1 MTPEVQIPPAAR
13 PPSARPASALYR
25 GVMRNLGWLLAGK
38 GVLGFLSLFYLA
50 IATRSLGVVGFGRFA
65 LIIGAAQALAGLVTF
80 QTWQV
85 VVKYGMV
92 PMEAG
97 DEAALSRLYR
107 AGALLDAGSALL
119 GTALAAA
126 ILAVWGEAFGIGPT
140 LSRATLIFVVV
151 QLLTIR
157 STPLGILRLRDEF
170 RLSAVAD
177 SVTPAARFVG
187 TVLVALIHP
196 TVQGFL
202 AAWALAELLTAAT
215 YWIMVARTGD
225 LALIRRGGAA
235 GEGRGGG
242 GLAMLRGEPGLI
254 RFALSTNASAT
265 LGLSAKQV
273 PLLLVGAALGPA
285 AAGTFRLASQIAQAL
300 AKLSQLVSR
309 AAFPELVRSVREARA
324 AALRRMM
331 ARMLAASTA
340 AGALIL
346 GVVALCGDDVLR
358 LVGGPGYVSA
368 YPVLMWMA
376 VAGCLELATVGLE
389 TVMTAQGRAGTV
401 FVLRAASVVVTFA
414 AAAWALPVLG
424 TRGMAVAVAA
434 GAASALALMAAAAW
448 AGQPRFSRAAPGE
461 GG

>member
-1 MTPEVQIPPAAR
+1 
-13 PPSARPASALYR
+13 
-25 GVMRNLGWLLAGK
+25 MRNLGWLLAGK
-38 GVLGFLSLFYLA
+38 GVMGFLSLFYLA

-85 VVKYGMV
+85 VVKYGV
-92 PMEAG
+92 APMEAG

-107 AGALLDAGSALL
+107 AGALLDAGSAFV
-119 GTALAAA
+119 GTVLAAA

-170 RLSAVAD
+170 RLSAMAD

-225 LALIRRGGAA
+225 LALIRRGGA
-235 GEGRGGG
+235 
-242 GLAMLRGEPGLI
+242 GLATLRGEPGLM

-340 AGALIL
+340 AGAAIL
-346 GVVALCGDDVLR
+346 GLVALCGDDVLR

-376 VAGCLELATVGLE
+376 AAGCLELATVGLE

-401 FVLRAASVVVTFA
+401 FVLRAGSVVVTFA
-414 AAAWALPVLG
+414 AAAWALPMLG
-424 TRGMAVAVAA
+424 TRGMAAAVAA
-434 GAASALALMAAAAW
+434 GAASALVLMAVAAW
-448 AGQPRFSRAAPGE
+448 VGQPRFSRAPPGA